1 MPFPTSRRPIE
12 RFSGSVTSV
21 SSSTI
26 TTISDVPA
34 SGFIVR
40 IHAVLTSGTGSTVAP
55 ILSED
60 SAVTAAVSQIAEAT
74 AAVHV
79 DEVPVAPISYSATDN
94 KLYLKHVTSG
104 ASSDNA
110 VSYAIDI
117 WPSG

>member
-12 RFSGSVTSV
+12 RFSGSATSV

-40 IHAVLTSGTGSTVAP
+40 IHVVKTSGSASTIAP

-74 AAVHV
+74 AAAHV
-79 DEVPVAPISYSATDN
+79 DEVPVSPISYSATDN
-94 KLYLKHVTSG
+94 KLYLKHVPSS
-104 ASSDNA
+104 ASDNA

>member
-12 RFSGSVTSV
+12 RFSGSATSV
-21 SSSTI
+21 TTSTI

-74 AAVHV
+74 AAEHV

-94 KLYLKHVTSG
+94 KLYLKHVPDSG
-104 ASSDNA
+104 TNNA